1 MTNYRLLYLPD
12 RMDSWMTSLL
22 NVFGLMR
29 VKSLVQDHM
38 IKITTWNI
46 GIFLG
51 KRQDLIDTMIR
62 RINNIFLKDTREKFR
77 V

>member
-1 MTNYRLLYLPD
+1 
-12 RMDSWMTSLL
+12 MTSLL
-22 NVFGLMR
+22 NVFGLMQ

>member
-1 MTNYRLLYLPD
+1 
-12 RMDSWMTSLL
+12 MDGWMTSLL
-22 NVFGLMR
+22 NVFGLMQ

-38 IKITTWNI
+38 IKIATWNI

-62 RINNIFLKDTREKFR
+62 RINNFCLKDTREKFR